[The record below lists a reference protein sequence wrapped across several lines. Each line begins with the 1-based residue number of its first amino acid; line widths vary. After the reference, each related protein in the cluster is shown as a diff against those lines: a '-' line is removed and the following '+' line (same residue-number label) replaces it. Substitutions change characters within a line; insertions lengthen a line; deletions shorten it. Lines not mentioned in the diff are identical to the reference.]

1 MMQNGNKCHPIIALV
16 APIIALVAPMI
27 AQVAPMIAF
36 STRDATGHPRP
47 TD

>member
-16 APIIALVAPMI
+16 APMIALVAPMI
-27 AQVAPMIAF
+27 ALA
-36 STRDATGHPRP
+36 TRDATGHPRP